1 MIEIYADQISE
12 RLIYTLD
19 FVFKERGLTY
29 KINNDFLSFINSTN
43 VKFNYSERVFEDI
56 TQIIPATVLFDEV
69 IFIYGIEKALFE
81 KEECLS
87 FNRIIDPLAS
97 IFYVLSRM
105 EEYTNHREDAH
116 GRFASK
122 YSIQSSY
129 NWLEKAMCDR
139 WAVAFINYL
148 AKVLGVSIEIE
159 NSPVTIRPTFDIDNV
174 YAYQWKKGV
183 RKWLSIFRDRL
194 TFNKIRLE
202 ERKKVLSGEMQDP
215 YDTYKYIESISDRG
229 YDVNMFWLL
238 GDYAKNDKNI
248 PYSDIRQ
255 QKLICKMNEKA
266 VVGIH
271 PSYHS
276 NSYRYHVK
284 EEKERLEKIIDDSI
298 ENTRQHF
305 LKLKIRITYPNLVSL
320 GFKHEY
326 SMGYAD
332 SIGFRA
338 GTARPHRW
346 FDLNKNQLTDLM
358 IHPFMYMDGT
368 LNEYLQLSP
377 DESKKIIW
385 KLFSEVSRFGG
396 DFMCIWHNETI
407 GNYGKWNGWNDV
419 LEYTLGLRNRKE
431 YGA

>member
-1 MIEIYADQISE
+1 
-12 RLIYTLD
+12 
-19 FVFKERGLTY
+19 
-29 KINNDFLSFINSTN
+29 
-43 VKFNYSERVFEDI
+43 
-56 TQIIPATVLFDEV
+56 
-69 IFIYGIEKALFE
+69 
-81 KEECLS
+81 
-87 FNRIIDPLAS
+87 
-97 IFYVLSRM
+97 
-105 EEYTNHREDAH
+105 
-116 GRFASK
+116 
-122 YSIQSSY
+122 
-129 NWLEKAMCDR
+129 
-139 WAVAFINYL
+139 
-148 AKVLGVSIEIE
+148 
-159 NSPVTIRPTFDIDNV
+159 
-174 YAYQWKKGV
+174 
-183 RKWLSIFRDRL
+183 
-194 TFNKIRLE
+194 
-202 ERKKVLSGEMQDP
+202 
-215 YDTYKYIESISDRG
+215 
-229 YDVNMFWLL
+229 
-238 GDYAKNDKNI
+238 
-248 PYSDIRQ
+248 
-255 QKLICKMNEKA
+255 MNEKA

-346 FDLNKNQLTDLM
+346 FDLNKNQLTDLI
-358 IHPFMYMDGT
+358 IHPFIYMDGT